1 MRALTG
7 QKGFSVAEL
16 LIAAAMTSTLMAAV
30 FVILQQ
36 GQNAYLFG
44 AGRAEVQQTAR
55 GALDRIAR
63 ELRTGVAVT
72 TANANNITFQYID
85 NNVASGNVPETV
97 TVQYSLNGTNL
108 QRNQTAPLA
117 PGPQPE
123 VVIGGVTGFALTYF
137 NANNAALASPV
148 TAANVRTVN
157 VRLTTQVQ
165 DVATTNNS
173 MANQRAVVE
182 DRVRLRNLL

>member
-1 MRALTG
+1 MMG

-16 LIAAAMTSTLMAAV
+16 LVAAAMTSILMAGIFMV
-30 FVILQQ
+30 LQQ

-55 GALDRIAR
+55 GALDRITR
-63 ELRTGVAVT
+63 ELRTGTVVT
-72 TANANNITFQYID
+72 ASTASSVTFQFID
-85 NNVASGNVPETV
+85 ETGATV

-108 QRNQTAPLA
+108 QRNQTAPA
-117 PGPQPE
+117 PVAAQPE
-123 VVIGGVTGFALTYF
+123 TVIGGVNAFALTYF
-137 NANNAALASPV
+137 DSSNVATT

-157 VRLTTQVQ
+157 IRLTTQPQ
-165 DVATTNNS
+165 DATAS
-173 MANQRAVVE
+173 LSPANQRAMVE

>member
-1 MRALTG
+1 MTN

-16 LIAAAMTSTLMAAV
+16 LIAAAMTSALMAAV

-63 ELRTGVAVT
+63 ELRTGTAVT
-72 TANANNITFQYID
+72 TASANSITFQYID
-85 NNVASGNVPETV
+85 NDVPNGNVPMTV

-108 QRNQTAPLA
+108 QRNQTAPA
-117 PGPQPE
+117 VAGQPE
-123 VVIGGVTGFALTYF
+123 TVIGGVNTFALTYF
-137 NANNAALASPV
+137 NANNVA
-148 TAANVRTVN
+148 AANAGDVRTVN
-157 VRLTTQVQ
+157 VRLSTQVQ
-165 DVATTNNS
+165 DVATTNVS
-173 MANQRAVVE
+173 PANQRAIVE
-182 DRVRLRNLL
+182 DRVRLRNLP

>member
-1 MRALTG
+1 MTG

-63 ELRTGVAVT
+63 ELRTGIAVIT
-72 TANANNITFQYID
+72 NNPNDITFQYID
-85 NNVASGNVPETV
+85 DSGPGGGNVPVTI

-108 QRNQTAPLA
+108 QRNQTAPA
-117 PGPQPE
+117 IVGQPE
-123 VVIGGVTGFALTYF
+123 TVIGGVTGFTLTYF
-137 NANNAALASPV
+137 NATSGAPANAGE
-148 TAANVRTVN
+148 VRTVN
-157 VRLTTQVQ
+157 VRLSTQVQ
-165 DVATTNNS
+165 AVATTNAS

>member
-1 MRALTG
+1 MKG

-16 LIAAAMTSTLMAAV
+16 LIAAAMTSLLMAAI
-30 FVILQQ
+30 FYILQQ
-36 GQNAYLFG
+36 GQNVYLFG

-63 ELRTGVAVT
+63 ELRTGIVVT

-85 NNVASGNVPETV
+85 DSGVGGGNVPVTI

-108 QRNQTAPLA
+108 QRNQTAPFLA
-117 PGPQPE
+117 GQPE
-123 VVIGGVTGFALTYF
+123 TVIGGVTGFALTYF
-137 NANNAALASPV
+137 NANNVA
-148 TAANVRTVN
+148 AANAGDVRTVN

-165 DVATTNNS
+165 ELATTNVS

-182 DRVRLRNLL
+182 GRVRLRNL

>member
-1 MRALTG
+1 MTG

-36 GQNAYLFG
+36 GQNVYLFG

-55 GALDRIAR
+55 GALDRISR

-72 TANANNITFQYID
+72 TANANSITFRYID
-85 NNVASGNVPETV
+85 NDVPNGNVPMTV
-97 TVQYSLNGTNL
+97 TVQYSLNGTDL
-108 QRNQTAPLA
+108 QRNQTAPAA

-137 NANNAALASPV
+137 NANNAA
-148 TAANVRTVN
+148 AANAADVRTVN

-165 DVATTNNS
+165 DVATTNVS
-173 MANQRAVVE
+173 IKNQRAVVE
-182 DRVRLRNLL
+182 DRVRMRNL

>member
-1 MRALTG
+1 MTG
-7 QKGFSVAEL
+7 QKGFSIAEL
-16 LIAAAMTSTLMAAV
+16 LIAAAMTSTLMAAIFYV
-30 FVILQQ
+30 LQQ

-55 GALDRIAR
+55 GALDRITR

-72 TANANNITFQYID
+72 TANANSITFQYID
-85 NNVASGNVPETV
+85 NDVASGNIPQTV

-108 QRNQTAPLA
+108 QRNQTAPA
-117 PGPQPE
+117 VPGPQPE
-123 VVIGGVTGFALTYF
+123 TVIGGVTGFTLTYF
-137 NANNAALASPV
+137 NANNG
-148 TAANVRTVN
+148 TAANAADVRTVN

-165 DVATTNNS
+165 DVATTNAS

-182 DRVRLRNLL
+182 DRVRMRNL

>member
-1 MRALTG
+1 MKG

-16 LIAAAMTSTLMAAV
+16 LIAGAMTSILMAAI
-30 FVILQQ
+30 FYILQQ

-63 ELRTGVAVT
+63 ELRTGIVVT
-72 TANANNITFQYID
+72 TANANSITFQYID
-85 NNVASGNVPETV
+85 SDPANGNQPQTI

-108 QRNQTAPLA
+108 QRNQTAPPA

-137 NANNAALASPV
+137 NANNAA
-148 TAANVRTVN
+148 AANAADVRTVN
-157 VRLTTQVQ
+157 VRLSTQVQ

-182 DRVRLRNLL
+182 GRVRLRNL

>member
-1 MRALTG
+1 MTRRKGRFG
-7 QKGFSVAEL
+7 QQGFSIAEL
-16 LIAAAMTSTLMAAV
+16 LIAAAMTSALMAAV

-63 ELRTGVAVT
+63 ELRTGIAVT
-72 TANANNITFQYID
+72 TANANSVTFQYID
-85 NNVASGNVPETV
+85 DSGAGGGNVPVTV

-108 QRNQTAPLA
+108 QRNQTAPA
-117 PGPQPE
+117 AAGQPE
-123 VVIGGVTGFALTYF
+123 TVIGGVTGFALTYF
-137 NANNAALASPV
+137 NANNAA
-148 TAANVRTVN
+148 AANAGDVRTVN

-165 DVATTNNS
+165 DVATTNAS

>member
-1 MRALTG
+1 MKG

-16 LIAAAMTSTLMAAV
+16 LIAAAMTSLLMAAI
-30 FVILQQ
+30 FYILQQ
-36 GQNAYLFG
+36 GQNVYLFG

-63 ELRTGVAVT
+63 ELRTGTTVT
-72 TANANNITFQYID
+72 AANANNITFQYID
-85 NNVASGNVPETV
+85 DSGVGGGNVPVTI

-108 QRNQTAPLA
+108 QRNQTAPFLA
-117 PGPQPE
+117 GQPE
-123 VVIGGVTGFALTYF
+123 TVIGGVTGFALTYF
-137 NANNAALASPV
+137 NANNAA
-148 TAANVRTVN
+148 AANAADVRTVN

-165 DVATTNNS
+165 ELATTNVS

-182 DRVRLRNLL
+182 GRVRLRNL

>member
-1 MRALTG
+1 MSRHEGFFG

-36 GQNAYLFG
+36 GQNVYLFG

-55 GALDRIAR
+55 GALDRISR

-72 TANANNITFQYID
+72 TANANSITFQYID
-85 NNVASGNVPETV
+85 NNVPGGNVPETV

-108 QRNQTAPLA
+108 QRNQTAPAA

-137 NANNAALASPV
+137 NANNAA
-148 TAANVRTVN
+148 AANAADVRTVN

-165 DVATTNNS
+165 DVATTNAS
-173 MANQRAVVE
+173 IKNQRAVVE
-182 DRVRLRNLL
+182 DRVRMRNL

>member
-1 MRALTG
+1 MRAMSG

-36 GQNAYLFG
+36 GQNVYLFG

-55 GALDRIAR
+55 GALDRIGR
-63 ELRTGVAVT
+63 ELRTGIAVT

-85 NNVASGNVPETV
+85 DSGVGAGNVPVTV
-97 TVQYSLNGTNL
+97 TVQYSLSGTNL
-108 QRNQTAPLA
+108 QRNQTAPA
-117 PGPQPE
+117 IAGQPE
-123 VVIGGVTGFALTYF
+123 TVIGGVTGFALTYF
-137 NANNAALASPV
+137 NANNAA
-148 TAANVRTVN
+148 AANAGDVRTVN

-165 DVATTNNS
+165 DVATTNAS
-173 MANQRAVVE
+173 IANQRAVVE
-182 DRVRLRNLL
+182 DRVRMRNL